1 MSRPELP
8 RSVETID
15 EQLEALTDRIEA
27 LEAENTALKAEHRAL
42 ARALEANT
50 SPDSNPATDATGS
63 NATSIPDVLEL
74 RGADSPEDAR
84 LDQIW
89 IAGHPIGL
97 MLTRR
102 RSEIE
107 ALSEVL
113 DDLRLDGGS
122 NALPIDQ
129 LLPIQ
134 ETARDYEVDPSL
146 LTANKR
152 RAALIW
158 TTFFETC
165 ERTPTKFVLDSGA
178 VKTILRVNDE
188 SHHNETV
195 RRVME
200 LVSELGEDL
209 ISCETHRN
217 TKRLMIDRA
226 EFEAF
231 VDRLGES
238 SSRKRTETTET
249 TR

>member
-1 MSRPELP
+1 
-8 RSVETID
+8 
-15 EQLEALTDRIEA
+15 
-27 LEAENTALKAEHRAL
+27 
-42 ARALEANT
+42 
-50 SPDSNPATDATGS
+50 
-63 NATSIPDVLEL
+63 
-74 RGADSPEDAR
+74 
-84 LDQIW
+84 
-89 IAGHPIGL
+89 

-102 RSEIE
+102 RSEIK
-107 ALSEVL
+107 ALSETL
-113 DDLRLDGGS
+113 DELWMDGPS
-122 NALPIDQ
+122 NALPPDQ

-134 ETARDYEVDPSL
+134 ETARDYDVNPSL

-152 RAALIW
+152 RAALVW

-165 ERTPTKFVLDSGA
+165 ERTPTKFVLNSSA
-178 VKTILRVNDE
+178 VKTVLRVNDE

-217 TKRLMIDRA
+217 TKRLVIDRA

-231 VDRLGES
+231 ADRLGES
-238 SSRKRTETTET
+238 CSRERPKTVETRT